1 MRGQWD
7 RGRSVYIDRLTL
19 VWAPVTVGK
28 ASDTKLQKLFC
39 LFLYIC
45 VGFRAYETLG
55 TQWLRTKIDM
65 SHQSRSQKEL
75 VSSVLDEPQ

>member
-1 MRGQWD
+1 M
-7 RGRSVYIDRLTL
+7 YIDGLTL

-55 TQWLRTKIDM
+55 TQWRSAKIDV